1 MKLNRTWLLW
11 IIGSLGVAMI
21 LYAVA
26 KQFIGFTV
34 DPGLEKTFFDLI
46 VLVALGVFVYN
57 RKLAREEAAAA
68 QEETGLKKAESDAQ
82 DTGDTESNSK
92 VI

>member
-26 KQFIGFTV
+26 KQIIGFSV
-34 DPGLEKTFFDLI
+34 DPALEKTFFDFI
-46 VLVALGVFVYN
+46 IIGALGILIYN
-57 RKLAREEAAAA
+57 RKLAAEEAAEAQKSEPAPEKASEAA
-68 QEETGLKKAESDAQ
+68 DDG
-82 DTGDTESNSK
+82 TEK
-92 VI
+92 

>member
-26 KQFIGFTV
+26 KQIIGFSV
-34 DPGLEKTFFDLI
+34 DPALEKTFFDFI
-46 VLVALGVFVYN
+46 IIGALGILIYN
-57 RKLAREEAAAA
+57 RKLAAEEAAEA
-68 QEETGLKKAESDAQ
+68 QKNDTAPEKDPETSD
-82 DTGDTESNSK
+82 DGMVK
-92 VI
+92 